1 MSHIC
6 LKDCLSPEDVN
17 YLSDVDGEIIVP
29 DDGIL
34 DMTYFMRMWGS
45 GIYLGKRSID
55 CNENPDSRTLG
66 NSLIGV
72 LNGLRT

>member
-1 MSHIC
+1 M
-6 LKDCLSPEDVN
+6 KTYLSPGNVN

-45 GIYLGKRSID
+45 GMYLGKRSID
-55 CNENPDSRTLG
+55 CDPNPDSRRLG
-66 NSLIGV
+66 NSLIRTS
-72 LNGLRT
+72 NGLQT

>member
-1 MSHIC
+1 M
-6 LKDCLSPEDVN
+6 KAYLSPEDVN

-34 DMTYFMRMWGS
+34 DMTYFMKMWGS
-45 GIYLGKRSID
+45 GINLGKRSID
-55 CNENPDSRTLG
+55 CNINPDSHSLG

-72 LNGLRT
+72 LNGLRA

>member
-1 MSHIC
+1 M
-6 LKDCLSPEDVN
+6 KACLSPEDVN

-34 DMTYFMRMWGS
+34 DMTFFMKMWGS
-45 GIYLGKRSID
+45 GTYLGKRSID
-55 CNENPDSRTLG
+55 CNSNPDSRSLG